1 MKFKIKAY
9 NLQELGQRT
18 NQEDSLF
25 PALGKSMSDDRLF
38 VLCDGMGGHEKGE
51 VASAT
56 VCETLSR
63 VILSAWHPGEVLS
76 DELFLQ
82 ALSAAYDALDAKDNG
97 EERKMGTTLTFLCL
111 HASGATVAHI
121 GDSRIYQLRPASKN
135 SPARIV
141 FRTQDHS
148 LVNDLVKIG
157 EITEEEAK
165 HHPQKNVITRA
176 MQPCQEH
183 RAKADIAHLTDIL
196 PGDYFYMCSDGMLEE
211 ASDENILNI
220 ITKPNATDE
229 QKLEMLRN
237 VTEENKD
244 NHTAHLI
251 HIDKVEGD
259 ASIASNEESHSP
271 VKGIWITPDFNKPKK
286 KRKVWPWIVGI
297 AVIAVIAAAASF
309 FMCRGKNCASEL
321 VGDSIKLAP
330 AKVRPIEQKK
340 DTLKKDTATSNVIN
354 KFVKPSQPKNEK
366 RDKTNNPNEK
376 TK

>member
-63 VILSAWHPGEVLS
+63 VILSAWHPDEVLS

-111 HASGATVAHI
+111 HSSGATVAHI

-135 SPARIV
+135 YPARIV

-251 HIDKVEGD
+251 HIDGVEGVS
-259 ASIASNEESHSP
+259 ATITSTSSGVS
-271 VKGIWITPDFNKPKK
+271 GTWITPEFNKPKK

-297 AVIAVIAAAASF
+297 AIIAVIAAAASF
-309 FMCRGKNCASEL
+309 FMCGGKNCASEL

-366 RDKTNNPNEK
+366 RYKTNNLNEK